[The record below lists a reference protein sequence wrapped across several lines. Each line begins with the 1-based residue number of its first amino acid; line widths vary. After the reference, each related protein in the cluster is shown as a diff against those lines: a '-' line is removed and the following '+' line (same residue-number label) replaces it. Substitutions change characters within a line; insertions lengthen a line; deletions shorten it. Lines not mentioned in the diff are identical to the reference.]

1 MSESQVSRPGER
13 DRRLLPAIG
22 LVTWFVASVPTFVSL
37 VAQAGVPRLLAWV
50 ALDLAFAAGFW
61 VATRMDVPGP
71 LHVPALSALAL
82 ALVALG
88 GGPFDPI
95 LLVLVASM
103 AASNLG
109 PAGVALLIAVQS
121 GGLAASYWF
130 RVGSTVP
137 FAVFAYAVFQA
148 FGAATI
154 RIAKQEELARLELA
168 RVNAELRMASA
179 LLEVSTRSAERLRIA
194 RELHDVLGH
203 HLTALSIQLEVASH
217 LSLGEAKKPV
227 EEAKQIAKLLLG
239 EVREVVSDLR
249 DENPVD
255 LEPVFR
261 TLASSISRPHIDLAI
276 EGGALLV
283 RDPLVAQ
290 TAIRCVQEIVTN
302 TVRHASAG
310 TLSLVLK
317 RSGEAISIRAK
328 DDGIGTAVIRFGNGL
343 SGMKERVSA
352 LGGTIEMTSAPGK
365 GFAIDVSLPL
375 GANS

>member
-1 MSESQVSRPGER
+1 MSENQVSRTGER

-22 LVTWFVASVPTFVSL
+22 LVTWFVASVPTFVRL
-37 VAQAGVPRLLAWV
+37 VAQAGAPRLLTWV

-61 VATRMDVPGP
+61 VATRMDLPRP
-71 LHVPALSALAL
+71 FHVPALSALAL

-103 AASNLG
+103 AASDLG
-109 PAGVALLIAVQS
+109 PAGVTLLIAVQS

-154 RIAKQEELARLELA
+154 RIAKQEESARLELA

-179 LLEVSTRSAERLRIA
+179 LLEVSARSAERLRIA

-203 HLTALSIQLEVASH
+203 HLTALSLQLEVASH
-217 LSLGEAKKPV
+217 LALGEAKKPV
-227 EEAKQIAKLLLG
+227 EEAKQIAKLLLR

-255 LEPVFR
+255 LEPVLR
-261 TLASSISRPHIDLAI
+261 TLASSIARPVITLVI
-276 EGGALLV
+276 EGALLV

-302 TVRHASAG
+302 TVRHASAR
-310 TLSLVLK
+310 TLKFVLTQG
-317 RSGEAISIRAK
+317 GEAISIRAA
-328 DDGIGTAVIRFGNGL
+328 DDGIGTADIRPGNGL
-343 SGMKERVSA
+343 FGMKERVTA

-365 GFAIDVSLPL
+365 GFAIDISLPL
-375 GANS
+375 GANP